1 MIFSERDVDV
11 LRLLCWCQYIQP
23 EDLNTISSQAEREN
37 LMQLGLI
44 RRHRGSG
51 ALTLSNSGRQLLRD
65 TLIPELPELAQS
77 YHSDAIQRRIRLSR
91 MALTAYHGGINIFTT
106 ATECIVAPPALF
118 LSAIA
123 RSRGVNPWG
132 STRVAAIANLGGILC
147 AVHYVCP
154 GIGKIALTDEL
165 TAFSNQTA
173 RFRNAQRA
181 FIFAGESYTDILS
194 ELGQASKTETKL
206 IFYGDAYRRLQLPV
220 RLLSCDDTGAVQLQI
235 MSVPDHRQRLTLAAL
250 KNQYQPPP
258 KDIPAWDA
266 IFQGLPFVMAADMDL
281 RRVDAAIRAAQD
293 QGIKKIAI
301 AALRGQAEAVFFPRY
316 RDAGLARVFVLTNE
330 AISEV
335 TGSPPV
341 PYIPPRTQFISPK
354 GDVVDAPPFQTRG
367 KAGRS
372 H

>member
-23 EDLNTISSQAEREN
+23 EDLNTISSQVEREN

-65 TLIPELPELAQS
+65 TLIPELPQLAQS

-106 ATECIVAPPALF
+106 ATECIAAPPALF

-165 TAFSNQTA
+165 AAFSNQTA

-181 FIFAGESYTDILS
+181 VIFAGESYTDILS

-235 MSVPDHRQRLTLAAL
+235 MSVPDHRQQLTLAAL

-258 KDIPAWDA
+258 KEIPAWDA
-266 IFQGLPFVMAADMDL
+266 LFQGLPFVMAADMDL

-293 QGIKKIAI
+293 QGMKQIAI

-367 KAGRS
+367 KTGRS
-372 H
+372 R